1 MEVGVLGDDVAV
13 AGGERSFQTIG
24 EKRYR
29 NQVVIVHVIDLIT
42 AAVAIGHDIGAGIES
57 KRDGILGRSNQLPH
71 GNSVVGRVGRDD
83 VGMDGSRVVLRADRD
98 FGIEAIGVRVACRRV
113 LRDTH
118 DGIGRDYIAIDIEG
132 YQLHQHLILLVV
144 AV

>member
-13 AGGERSFQTIG
+13 AGGERSFQTISN
-24 EKRYR
+24 ERYR

-71 GNSVVGRVGRDD
+71 GDSVVGRVGRDD
-83 VGMDGSRVVLRADRD
+83 VGMDGRRVVLRADRD
-98 FGIEAIGVRVACRRV
+98 FGIEAIGVRVSCGRV

-118 DGIGRDYIAIDIEG
+118 DGIRRSESACGGESND
-132 YQLHQHLILLVV
+132 LHQHLILLVV